1 MSQCGRKKEYLYYI
15 LFLYMNSIELTK
27 KFLSYIIIIIL
38 CQLYILLDF
47 NLL

>member
-1 MSQCGRKKEYLYYI
+1 MWPKKRIFVLYFIFIYEY
-15 LFLYMNSIELTK
+15 SIELTK